1 MRNYLLFDNYK
12 NNSKKIGVIYLNCK
26 KTYIKNKNK
35 LNELKKNIKDEEEH
49 FRNILTSI
57 NNDFT
62 TYKSNLSN
70 TDLTQQYKTIINTT
84 DNYYLD
90 KINNI
95 NYKIYIQKNESIIF
109 LKILNIIHKHLK
121 NYNFKI
127 KKLNKSLN
135 NIDKNKFK
143 AYIYKVILNKTLY
156 DSKLNNV
163 LDKTLNTD
171 SDTLD
176 TLVKK
181 INNLNNI
188 INKNKIILDKLD
200 LYKKNIS
207 KYNISPKNIHLLN
220 IMYNNT
226 LNNQQ
231 LFTRKLHL
239 YYSKLDNTTSNLEQ
253 NINSLIIP
261 ENKTQILSNI
271 DTMIKKEHKTN
282 IVKLLKKKIFKN
294 THSDY
299 IYKFNDLINK
309 VKILKY

>member
-1 MRNYLLFDNYK
+1 MRNYLLFDDYK

-26 KTYIKNKNK
+26 KTYNKNKNK
-35 LNELKKNIKDEEEH
+35 LNELKKNIKVEEEH
-49 FRNILTSI
+49 FKNTLTSI
-57 NNDFT
+57 NKDFT
-62 TYKSNLSN
+62 TYKSNLNN
-70 TDLTQQYKTIINTT
+70 TDLSQQYKTIINTT
-84 DNYYLD
+84 DRYYLD

-121 NYNFKI
+121 NHNYKI

-135 NIDKNKFK
+135 NIDENKFK
-143 AYIYKVILNKTLY
+143 TYIYKVILNKTLY

-271 DTMIKKEHKTN
+271 DSMINKENKTN